1 MRRADVRDAA
11 TIAVA
16 VGVVGVSFGA
26 LAPSAGLSPL
36 MTMAMSTLVF
46 AGGAQLA
53 VTGILAAGGGVVAA
67 VVAGL
72 VLNLR
77 HLPFGMAVA
86 PTLRRGWSRLV
97 AAHVITDEST
107 AFVLARGSGTDRARR
122 AFWTLGVLK
131 YAMWQVGTALGLVL
145 GTVVPDPTAF
155 GVDAAFP
162 AAMLAMLLPMLRA
175 ADARRVGAG
184 AAAVA
189 LAVSP
194 FAPAGVPVLAG
205 LLGVGLA
212 GRGTGSGRPGGPAD
226 AAGRG
231 APSAS
236 PAPDGSSGPGGP
248 RAAGAGGPAASP
260 MQRWDRIHQLM
271 FAMPGRPS

>member
-11 TIAVA
+11 TIALA

-26 LAPSAGLSPL
+26 LAPAAGLSPA
-36 MTMAMSTLVF
+36 MTMAMSALVF

-77 HLPFGMAVA
+77 HLPFGLAIA
-86 PTLRRGWSRLV
+86 STLGRGPSRFA
-97 AAHVITDEST
+97 AAHVVTDEST
-107 AFVLARGSGTDRARR
+107 AFVLARGSGTPRARR

-131 YAMWQVGTALGLVL
+131 YLLWQVGTALGLLL
-145 GTVVPDPTAF
+145 GTVVPEPTAF

-162 AAMLAMLLPMLRA
+162 AAMLAMLLPMLRQ

-189 LAVSP
+189 LAASP

-205 LLGVGLA
+205 LLGVGFA
-212 GRGTGSGRPGGPAD
+212 GRV
-226 AAGRG
+226 RG
-231 APSAS
+231 
-236 PAPDGSSGPGGP
+236 DDGPGGGDPGADTGSDGDP
-248 RAAGAGGPAASP
+248 RGRRTGSA
-260 MQRWDRIHQLM
+260 QRRLGVVLARWERVHQLM

>member
-1 MRRADVRDAA
+1 VRRADLRDAA

-16 VGVVGVSFGA
+16 VGVVGISFGA
-26 LAPSAGLSPL
+26 LAPSAGLSPA
-36 MTMAMSTLVF
+36 MAMAMSAIVF

-77 HLPFGMAVA
+77 HLPFGMAIA
-86 PTLRRGWSRLV
+86 PTLGRGPSRLA
-97 AAHVITDEST
+97 AAHVVTDEST
-107 AFVLARGSGTDRARR
+107 AFVLARGSGTARARR

-131 YAMWQVGTALGLVL
+131 YLLWQVGTALGLVL
-145 GTVVPDPTAF
+145 GTVVPEPTAF

-162 AAMLAMLLPMLRA
+162 AAMLAMLLPMLRR
-175 ADARRVGAG
+175 ADARRAGAG

-189 LAVSP
+189 LVASP

-212 GRGTGSGRPGGPAD
+212 GRAGRGGRPGRRLAT
-226 AAGRG
+226 AL
-231 APSAS
+231 S
-236 PAPDGSSGPGGP
+236 
-248 RAAGAGGPAASP
+248 
-260 MQRWDRIHQLM
+260 RWDRVHQVM